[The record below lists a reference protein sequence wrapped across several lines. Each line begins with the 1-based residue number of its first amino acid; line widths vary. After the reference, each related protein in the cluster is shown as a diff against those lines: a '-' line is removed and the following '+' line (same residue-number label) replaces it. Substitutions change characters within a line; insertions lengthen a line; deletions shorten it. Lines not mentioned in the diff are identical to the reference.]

1 MNQNN
6 SPIDYRAVFVTG
18 LVAFSLSLAWYS
30 PWLFGGIWLQFQ
42 DATVASSPMWKFF
55 TAPLRE
61 IVTAAVLSFV
71 IVRLKPPHWR
81 SAFGLGLLL
90 WVGFYVVQLT
100 GAVIWD
106 NYPWQLGAVHAGDWL
121 MKMLFMSV
129 ALSAWHV
136 KPAGQAQY
144 YRSQQESK

>member
-1 MNQNN
+1 MRQNN
-6 SPIDYRAVFVTG
+6 SRIDYRAVFVIG

-30 PWLFGGIWLQFQ
+30 PWLFGDIWLKSQ
-42 DATVASSPMWKFF
+42 DATIASSPMWKFF

-61 IVTAAVLSFV
+61 IVTGAVLSFL

-81 SAFGLGLLL
+81 SAFGLGLVL
-90 WVGFYVVQLT
+90 WFGFYVVQLT

-106 NYPWQLGAVHAGDWL
+106 NDPWQLSAVHAGDWL
-121 MKMLFMSV
+121 MKTLFMTV

-136 KPAGQAQY
+136 KPESKTQNRG
-144 YRSQQESK
+144 QQESE